1 MEKMKLS
8 PEDYDKVVEAYRDKY
23 GYSDMDDLEKVNF
36 DMQLDK
42 VLEKDD
48 GSDSSDDPE
57 DPEALR
63 SALEEKYGY
72 DEMSDE
78 EKDRFDRAYS
88 EVIGGDGDK
97 TDESED
103 IDSEDADSR
112 DDDDF
117 RKELEEKFGYKDMSD
132 AEKERFDHAYSEL
145 MGEDDSD
152 EGEQPENT
160 EKVLTRVK

>member
-42 VLEKDD
+42 VLEKDE
-48 GSDSSDDPE
+48 GSEDPEGQE

-72 DEMSDE
+72 DNMSDE

-103 IDSEDADSR
+103 IESEDADSG
-112 DDDDF
+112 DEDDF
-117 RKELEEKFGYKDMSD
+117 RKEMEEKFGYKDMSD
-132 AEKERFDHAYSEL
+132 EDKERFDHAYDEL
-145 MGEDDSD
+145 MGLDEDD
-152 EGEQPENT
+152 EGDQPENT
-160 EKVLTRVK
+160 EKVLSKIK